1 MGYMENNGVAA
12 FYVEIIYFYAN
23 VLRMDVS
30 ILIKIIGGKYT
41 FNARPVRLSLGLH
54 LDHHL

>member
-1 MGYMENNGVAA
+1 MENNGVAA